1 MKEKR
6 LRYRSP
12 RITCPAYAKI
22 NLYLDA
28 LGRRED
34 GYHELYSIMHALDLH
49 DDIVVQLFPSDT
61 PAVTLRIFGAHL
73 PTDRRNLVFR
83 AAEAYLARVNLTAT
97 ASVVLRKKLPIAAGI
112 GGGSSDAAA
121 TLLAMNRAAGGLLGK
136 SELLSLAA
144 ELGSDVPFCL
154 VGGTQ
159 ICRGRGEKME
169 PLLPTRPLYAVLVTG
184 REYVSTPRAFAAAD
198 EHYHNFDGS
207 IPHGGDPQGLIDAL
221 RTGEGDRNAKLYY
234 NLFEPVI
241 LPDCPH
247 SAALREA
254 LEREGAY
261 AVLMSGSGP
270 SVFGLFEDL
279 KSARQAA
286 AAIGNGARATT
297 SAPPAVPR
305 EAKKRIA
312 PSNTES
318 AEEQS

>member
-1 MKEKR
+1 MKKKNIYKRLLFFSRCGTINETLCTVRSERGIVLKEKR

-184 REYVSTPRAFAAAD
+184 REYVSTPRAFAAAMPSACRWRIFSRSFWATK
-198 EHYHNFDGS
+198 E
-207 IPHGGDPQGLIDAL
+207 
-221 RTGEGDRNAKLYY
+221 RTCRTM
-234 NLFEPVI
+234 
-241 LPDCPH
+241 
-247 SAALREA
+247 SAISVPMRSLSR
-254 LEREGAY
+254 RVSRSGISKTR
-261 AVLMSGSGP
+261 MSTFFSRVRMRHC
-270 SVFGLFEDL
+270 S
-279 KSARQAA
+279 
-286 AAIGNGARATT
+286 
-297 SAPPAVPR
+297 
-305 EAKKRIA
+305 
-312 PSNTES
+312 
-318 AEEQS
+318 